1 MRTGRMRYRA
11 YRRPTRA
18 QKPDR
23 YDAPVPLDPHGRIGR
38 SLQAMA
44 SSRWFGK
51 VGPTVM
57 PPLDRALHRAFGGRV
72 LLSSMMLPCAIV
84 TTTGRKSGEPR
95 ESPLATVPLDG
106 GLYVVGSNFGKAH
119 HPAWSWNLLA
129 DPTARISFRGEDF
142 AATASLLDDDQK
154 ATTWPRLIER
164 WPLFDQ
170 YVDRSGRDL
179 RVFRLQRAD
188 GRPIS

>member
-1 MRTGRMRYRA
+1 
-11 YRRPTRA
+11 
-18 QKPDR
+18 
-23 YDAPVPLDPHGRIGR
+23 
-38 SLQAMA
+38 
-44 SSRWFGK
+44 
-51 VGPTVM
+51 M
-57 PPLDRALHRAFGGRV
+57 PPLDRALHRVFGGRV

-84 TTTGRKSGEPR
+84 TTTGRRSGEPR

-106 GLYVVGSNFGKAH
+106 SLYVVGSNFGKPH

-142 AATASLLDDDQK
+142 AATASLLDGDEK

>member
-1 MRTGRMRYRA
+1 
-11 YRRPTRA
+11 
-18 QKPDR
+18 
-23 YDAPVPLDPHGRIGR
+23 
-38 SLQAMA
+38 
-44 SSRWFGK
+44 
-51 VGPTVM
+51 
-57 PPLDRALHRAFGGRV
+57 
-72 LLSSMMLPCAIV
+72 MMLPCAIV

-106 GLYVVGSNFGKAH
+106 SLYVVGSNFGKPH

-129 DPTARISFRGEDF
+129 DPTAQVSFRGSDF
-142 AATASLLDDDQK
+142 AATAQLLDADEK
-154 ATTWPRLIER
+154 AATWPRLIER

-170 YVDRSGRDL
+170 YVERSGRDL